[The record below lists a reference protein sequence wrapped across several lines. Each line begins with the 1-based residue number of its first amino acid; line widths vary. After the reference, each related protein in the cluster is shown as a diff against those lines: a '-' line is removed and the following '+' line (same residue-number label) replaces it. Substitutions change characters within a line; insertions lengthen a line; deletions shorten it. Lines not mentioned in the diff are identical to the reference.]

1 LQGHLQWGASISCS
15 LRATAQLAHEFAVG
29 NRDFRDRKEAE
40 DSFIAQAHVALI
52 NLTRRSVRIQARPA
66 CRQTSASFSLLV
78 LNPSFI
84 IESLRDVFLSHVTGR
99 DSCESFDEQGETCHG
114 ATGTCAARDFHHCDF
129 HHLPRDDGFLYLMT
143 TRVVQPPRP
152 TEHNVSVFVNDGT

>member
-1 LQGHLQWGASISCS
+1 MQGHLQWGTSISCS
-15 LRATAQLAHEFAVG
+15 LRATAQWAHEFAVG

-78 LNPSFI
+78 LSPSFI
-84 IESLRDVFLSHVTGR
+84 IESLRDVFLSRVTGR
-99 DSCESFDEQGETCHG
+99 DSCESFGEHKVKLVTEELV
-114 ATGTCAARDFHHCDF
+114 TCATRAIFIIAIFHVC
-129 HHLPRDDGFLYLMT
+129 RAMTGFYT
-143 TRVVQPPRP
+143 
-152 TEHNVSVFVNDGT
+152 